1 VTGVREDEDNQII
14 LRDLLALLWHQRRV
28 VFYWSLAAVV
38 LVVIALFVMTPR
50 YRVTAIVVE
59 KQDETTQST
68 GSSLSSSLSSLGST
82 LLGGRP
88 ALGTNYQQFLDL
100 LTEPAVISRLP
111 DRDKILHVVF
121 EREWDPERNIW
132 VPHHGPTFF
141 LNSIF
146 GLPGWQAPDAR
157 RLSEMLKKAI
167 VIVPVNNSPLYEI
180 SLDWPDPAFASGLLF
195 SLIKGA
201 DEILRAHRGNE
212 LATREAF
219 IKNKIAVTS
228 DVEQRQ
234 ALSVILGQTILSQA
248 ILYQTPFYTV
258 TVVQPPVSSV
268 APVSPVPILYMLF
281 AAIVGA
287 ALGCAFVFTK
297 AITRGAHLRDYM
309 ADEKLPDRLLPE
321 KISAIKW
328 WQPPNRK

>member
-1 VTGVREDEDNQII
+1 VTEVREVEDNQII
-14 LRDLLALLWHQRRV
+14 LRDLLVLLWRQRRV
-28 VFYWSLAAVV
+28 IFYWSLAAVA
-38 LVVIALFVMTPR
+38 LAVIAILVMTPK
-50 YRVTAIVVE
+50 YRVTATVVE

-68 GSSLSSSLSSLGST
+68 GSSLTSSLSSLGST

-111 DRDKILHVVF
+111 DRDKVLHVVF
-121 EREWDPERNIW
+121 KREWDSDRNIW
-132 VPHHGPTFF
+132 IPHRGPTFF

-157 RLSEMLKKAI
+157 RLSELLKKAI

-180 SLDWPDPAFASGLLF
+180 SLDWPDPAFASSLLI

-201 DEILRAHRGNE
+201 DEILRVHRGNE
-212 LATREAF
+212 LRTREAF
-219 IKNKIAVTS
+219 IRNKIAVTS

-234 ALSVILGQTILSQA
+234 ALSAILGQTILSQA

-258 TVVQPPVSSV
+258 TIVQPPVSSV
-268 APVSPVPILYMLF
+268 APVSPVPFLYLLF
-281 AAIVGA
+281 AAIAGA
-287 ALGCAFVFTK
+287 ALGCAFIFTR
-297 AITRGAHLRDYM
+297 AITRGNHLRDYM
-309 ADEKLPDRLLPE
+309 EEKPSTNSSPGGM
-321 KISAIKW
+321 AVVKW
-328 WQPPNRK
+328 WQRSKWN